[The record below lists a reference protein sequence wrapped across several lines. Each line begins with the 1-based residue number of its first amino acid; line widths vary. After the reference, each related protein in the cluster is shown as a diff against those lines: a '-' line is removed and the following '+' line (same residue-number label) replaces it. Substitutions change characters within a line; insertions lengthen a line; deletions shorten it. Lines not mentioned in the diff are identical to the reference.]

1 MRQFNKKKLALS
13 VIILALVLSGFIYYI
28 FRAFDDKGNELKPEA
43 PSNQSVEVG
52 LLTKK
57 VKNPN
62 IIEGYSTT
70 EIAELNTSTL
80 QQTGEKL
87 LTDEQY
93 YSISTEDN
101 QAYSVTSQKPGIF
114 ERYKVKIDKDLT
126 GASTFQVKWQGE
138 SDRTVDMYGWDYIKS
153 SWVLLNY
160 NLGRSGDEL
169 YVSADLDPKTM
180 VKDSIANVI
189 VGTAQKNSVLK
200 GKIPDKK
207 EYDFTFAWLSD
218 TQYYSASY
226 PEIYEKMTKYIVDN
240 QKGQKIV
247 YGIHTGDLVDNM
259 DDTNQWKNADQSMK
273 ILDKAGIP
281 YGVLAG
287 NHDVGQTAFD
297 YNAFY
302 KYFGENR
309 FKNKPTFGGSPNNN
323 RDHYDLVSAGG
334 ENFIIVYLGWGLDE
348 NTYKWANDV
357 LKKYPNY
364 KAIVAAHGYISG
376 RGTYVDK
383 GKDIFDKII
392 SVNKNV
398 FLALGGHFGGAAINV
413 KRNNDQVIYEMMAN
427 YQFNAE
433 GGAGYFRL
441 LHFDTKNNLIY
452 VNTYSP
458 YKNDYNFYEDDKEE
472 FVIPMNGET
481 GEVNLKTDALI
492 F

>member
-1 MRQFNKKKLALS
+1 MRFDKKKLALF
-13 VIILALVLSGFIYYI
+13 VFILAVVLGGFVYYI
-28 FRAFDDKGNELKPEA
+28 FREFEDRGNEIQPEA
-43 PSNQSVEVG
+43 PSNKSVEAG
-52 LLTKK
+52 LLSKK

-62 IIEGYSTT
+62 IIEGYGTT
-70 EIAELNTSTL
+70 DIAELNVSTL
-80 QQTGEKL
+80 QQTGEKPL
-87 LTDEQY
+87 SDEQY
-93 YSISTEDN
+93 YNISTDDN
-101 QAYSVTSQKPGIF
+101 QVYSVASQKPGIF
-114 ERYKVKIDKDLT
+114 QRYKMKIDKDLT
-126 GASTFQVKWQGE
+126 GASTFQVKWQGK
-138 SDRTVDMYGWDYIKS
+138 SSRTVDIYGWDYTKN

-169 YVSADLDPKTM
+169 VITAELDAKTM
-180 VKDSIANVI
+180 VMDSMANVI
-189 VGTAQKNSVLK
+189 IGTAQKNSILK
-200 GKIPDKK
+200 GKLPDKK

-240 QKGQKIV
+240 QKEQKIV

-273 ILDKAGIP
+273 ILDRAGFP

-287 NHDVGQTAFD
+287 NHDVGHTAFD
-297 YNAFY
+297 YSAFN

-309 FKNKPTFGGSPNNN
+309 FKNKSTFGGTPNNN
-323 RDHYDLVSAGG
+323 RDHYDLVTAGG
-334 ENFIIVYLGWGLDE
+334 ENYLIVYLGWGMDD
-348 NTYKWANDV
+348 NTYKWANEV
-357 LKKYPNY
+357 LKKYPNHR
-364 KAIVAAHGYISG
+364 AIVAAHGYISG

-392 SVNKNV
+392 TQNKNV
-398 FLALGGHFGGAAINV
+398 FLALGGHYGGSAINV
-413 KRNNDQVIYEMMAN
+413 KRDDNQVIYEMMAN

-458 YKNDYNFYEDDKEE
+458 YKNDYNFYEDVKEE
-472 FVIPMNGET
+472 FVIPTNGEN
-481 GEVNLKTDALI
+481 GEVNLNTDALL